1 MKQTIFTIRFRE
13 FSSFSTPILSLVLAL
28 HQVDSSFNFY
38 EFIKNIIYN
47 LRVFYPIKKR
57 SFHVTLNY

>member
-13 FSSFSTPILSLVLAL
+13 FSSFSTPIFSLLLAM

-47 LRVFYPIKKR
+47 LRAFYPIRKR
-57 SFHVTLNY
+57 SFNVTLNY